1 MNEPNDT
8 AQEGFDQLKRN
19 LEVRYPEDS
28 DLSLDEF
35 LNVESLLAYAV
46 PAPIPER
53 PTGSYRTTSSS
64 GPRPSARTATSCRW
78 RADTCSRWLHPR
90 PGGDCW
96 ASTSARNMSGTG
108 SSISPTAEW
117 PCASTPLPGS
127 TACRSI

>member
-35 LNVESLLAYAV
+35 LNVESLLALAGTRMRPGADPRKADRLLSNYQL
-46 PAPIPER
+46 IRPE
-53 PTGSYRTTSSS
+53 TI
-64 GPRPSARTATSCRW
+64 ARTATSCRW

-90 PGGDCW
+90 LAATAGPLR
-96 ASTSARNMSGTG
+96 ARG
-108 SSISPTAEW
+108 I
-117 PCASTPLPGS
+117 
-127 TACRSI
+127 